1 MPIDGPVNGSD
12 GGRYPEIISDLERIV
27 KANSIYERTDF
38 DLYKRFQ
45 VFPVLDPY
53 RRLNY
58 AKEYVFF
65 TKPDL
70 YIYQGTNGVLTDACS
85 NQTLFKYAAKYY
97 KEVLLQLQYSADP
110 SSLPFMNLLCNSRRS
125 NLELPSVSTLSDIET
140 PANIHGTKMTYRN
153 TSYSADDGYEFS
165 LEFEDSKYLEVYMLF
180 KLYDEYENLKQYG
193 AIEPKLDYV
202 INKILHD
209 QFSIYKFIVD
219 EDFQTIVY
227 WAKLTG
233 VYPKSVP
240 RDTFSDLPETGGI
253 SYSIQFKAQFV
264 EDMKPEIL
272 ADFNAITEPRL
283 TGHRRFKM
291 YDNSINAVNPD
302 WTYMPRI
309 EYVERSDT
317 NQRIVRP
324 RLVWYT

>member
-65 TKPDL
+65 T
-70 YIYQGTNGVLTDACS
+70 N
-85 NQTLFKYAAKYY
+85 

-110 SSLPFMNLLCNSRRS
+110 ASLPFMNLLCNSRRS

-193 AIEPKLDYV
+193 AIEPKLNYV

-302 WTYMPRI
+302 WTYLPRI